1 MPRIRKKTSN
11 RQNTRDRAK
20 ITKKVAES
28 RKKTKRDSK
37 RDTTWKSKK
46 KADPGIPNSFFLK
59 DKVLAQQAAE
69 KRRDEEA
76 KIARREAAKGKQPAT
91 EEEDDA
97 PGISSLPKSAVLSGV
112 SSSAP
117 AASARSDADSE
128 PSEVPDLVDT
138 ALATLQDVLDR
149 ADVVMQVVDARDILG
164 GRSGYV
170 EGLVKEA
177 GGNFALLVNKIDLVP
192 RESLQAWLPHLP
204 AQTYLIESVVPTA
217 GPSSSPSTTVLGK
230 NELTAALKS
239 WSAQKSSS
247 SNDELVIALMGLP
260 SVGKTSVLNSL
271 LPSPRLGVAGSTP
284 TMANAKHPEPT
295 TKVPVEVRV
304 DLGDVVVRVIDT
316 PGWEHAED
324 DDEDNDDEEDQEDE
338 EEGLSEEKLAKW
350 DALEARVAGDMLR
363 RNLGRVD
370 RVKDVLPLANYIISR
385 SNSQD
390 LMLCYNIPYF
400 AEGDND
406 AFLTGLARA
415 NGRVRK
421 HGDPDLE
428 AAARIVVRD
437 WAHNT
442 FPYYCTP
449 PKAGGSMETDGEARP
464 DLSAVLE
471 GMKGKKEMKA
481 KGKGLVRFRSGEVD
495 SREVI
500 LDDDYTAMAGPSDE
514 DDEEEDEDDEDGFPA
529 GELGEE
535 EDEDEDEDDEEVEIE
550 GEELDLESG
559 PEPSSGSSIADD
571 DEDDEDEDEEDEEEL
586 PEPSSRKNK
595 RKAPDSPVAPVSK
608 RKRVS
613 FGAKAQ
619 FQVPGKTNGKSPSK
633 AHERAAKGASDVK
646 GILKRSAD
654 VLVPKAD
661 KKAKVVKGVSKGKTS
676 NGSGKSAAPA
686 AAVVTAQTKKGKAT
700 KDKPVA
706 TGDGD
711 AYDFS
716 RHFA

>member
-97 PGISSLPKSAVLSGV
+97 PGISSLPKSAVLSG
-112 SSSAP
+112 
-117 AASARSDADSE
+117 
-128 PSEVPDLVDT
+128 
-138 ALATLQDVLDR
+138 DVLDR

-177 GGNFALLVNKIDLVP
+177 GGNFALLVNKIVFKP
-192 RESLQAWLPHLP
+192 GS
-204 AQTYLIESVVPTA
+204 PTFRRRRT
-217 GPSSSPSTTVLGK
+217 SSSPSSPLPVPLPPPRPPSWKERAHRRSQVLVGA
-230 NELTAALKS
+230 EILQFERRARHRPDGSPLRGQDLC
-239 WSAQKSSS
+239 AQLVAPIPSS
-247 SNDELVIALMGLP
+247 
-260 SVGKTSVLNSL
+260 
-271 LPSPRLGVAGSTP
+271 GVAGSTP

-370 RVKDVLPLANYIISR
+370 RVKDVLPL
-385 SNSQD
+385 
-390 LMLCYNIPYF
+390 
-400 AEGDND
+400 EGDND

-442 FPYYCTP
+442 FPYYCTL
-449 PKAGGSMETDGEARP
+449 PKLG
-464 DLSAVLE
+464 
-471 GMKGKKEMKA
+471 GKKEMKA

-661 KKAKVVKGVSKGKTS
+661 KKAKVVKVA
-676 NGSGKSAAPA
+676 NSAAPA

-711 AYDFS
+711 A
-716 RHFA
+716 